1 MKLFDVSISPSNNHP
16 SYRPPRYTHFVILSN
31 ILLGSKMN
39 VGNTTL
45 LKSAP
50 GRNCEMMCE
59 RTIPNHQHCPF
70 PPPTNVYLTIS
81 LIRLYDRGL
90 IFRAIRPCF
99 VNRRS
104 VAYILTQLLAR
115 PVAYIPILSPY
126 PPKSSC
132 HRNKQRKNPTY
143 LQRKP
148 GDENAPS

>member
-1 MKLFDVSISPSNNHP
+1 MKLFNVSTSPSDHHP
-16 SYRPPRYTHFVILSN
+16 SYILLRYTHFVILSN

-59 RTIPNHQHCPF
+59 RTIPNHQHCSF
-70 PPPTNVYLTIS
+70 PPLTSVCLTIS
-81 LIRLYDRGL
+81 LIRLYDCSL
-90 IFRAIRPCF
+90 VLRAIRPCF

-104 VAYILTQLLAR
+104 VAYILTQVLAR
-115 PVAYIPILSPY
+115 PLAYIHILSPY
-126 PPKSSC
+126 PSKSSC
-132 HRNKQRKNPTY
+132 HRDKQRKNPTY

-148 GDENAPS
+148 GDANAPS